1 MQKKRVLLSFAII
14 TPIYWLMISLIDYS
28 ETKVS
33 YWQDLKANALPSLA
47 FGVFV
52 TIVNYVLE
60 KYFGVKK

>member
-1 MQKKRVLLSFAII
+1 MAYDI
-14 TPIYWLMISLIDYS
+14 LIDYS

-33 YWQDLKANALPSLA
+33 YWQDLKANALPALV